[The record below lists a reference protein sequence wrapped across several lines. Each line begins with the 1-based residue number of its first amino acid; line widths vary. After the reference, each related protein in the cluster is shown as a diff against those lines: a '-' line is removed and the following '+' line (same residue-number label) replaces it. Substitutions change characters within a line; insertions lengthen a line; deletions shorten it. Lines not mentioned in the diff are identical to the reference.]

1 MKLTAFVILV
11 SLLAAG
17 RFVCAQEE
25 QPEAPPPVEEFGPVQ
40 QIEFSG
46 NTVVSDQTLRQTV
59 RVRTEEVLTAP
70 LLADAVRDIQ
80 AAYTERGFIA
90 YFVFYEI
97 TSVPPPRTLVFH
109 ILEVTV
115 AEVRIEGLERTRPDL
130 VRELIEIQPGD
141 VYSQRAIQQAVIRL
155 NELAVFEEIQVFLED
170 GPEEGQ
176 AAIVFNFAEGR
187 TRRIDLGGTYSPEGR
202 LIGQVSYTE
211 ANLFGRAQR
220 LTVSVNTET
229 IRGRLGGSV
238 TYFNPILG
246 APGRTLTARLYSD
259 VFFRFGAR
267 LAPEI
272 DRYFER
278 RTGIQGIVNTPVG
291 DSRSLAYGIRYEN
304 ADVQNIPA
312 ELISPISPGG
322 QIAVGSARLTEDRRL
337 YMRLPASGTY
347 TWGQLEAGYSDPDL
361 GDSGTISKLQ
371 AERRWYV
378 PLRRLS
384 SEDLTAADTPLPRT
398 LAIRAG
404 AGTSMGD
411 LPFFEQYFVGGVFD
425 LRGYRESR
433 FWGKNYLRLNTELR
447 WPLNRRLVGVA
458 FVDVGDAWGSDFILP
473 EVIGTAFPQHTG
485 FSPRVGA
492 GLGVWWLSEFG
503 IIRLEYARGDANRFH
518 FALGET
524 F

>member
-1 MKLTAFVILV
+1 MRITTFLIVL
-11 SLLAAG
+11 LLAAG
-17 RFVCAQEE
+17 CLVCAQEE
-25 QPEAPPPVEEFGPVQ
+25 QPEVSPPVEEFAPVER
-40 QIEFSG
+40 IEFSG
-46 NTVVSDQTLRQTV
+46 NTAVSDQTLRQAV

-70 LLADAVRDIQ
+70 LMAEAVRNIQ

-115 AEVRIEGLERTRPDL
+115 VEIRIEGLERTRSEV
-130 VRELIEIQPGD
+130 VRELIEIEPGD

-155 NELAVFEEIQVFLED
+155 NELGVFEEIQVFLED

-176 AAIVFNFAEGR
+176 AVIVLNFTESR

-202 LIGQVSYTE
+202 LIGQISYTE

-220 LTVSVNTET
+220 LTVAVNTET

-246 APGRTLTARLYSD
+246 EPRKTLTARLYSD
-259 VFFRFGAR
+259 VFFRFGGR
-267 LAPEI
+267 LSPDV

-278 RTGIQGIVNTPVG
+278 RSGIHGIINMPAG
-291 DSRSLAYGIRYEN
+291 EARSLAYGIRYEN
-304 ADVQNIPA
+304 TQVQNVPE

-322 QIAVGSARLTEDRRL
+322 QIGVGSARLTEDRRL
-337 YMRLPASGTY
+337 YMRLPAAGLY
-347 TWGQLEAGYSDPDL
+347 TWGQFEAGYSDPDI
-361 GDSGTISKLQ
+361 GTSGAIAKLQ
-371 AERRWYV
+371 GERRWYV

-384 SEDLTAADTPLPRT
+384 PEDLTAAAVPLPRT

-404 AGTSMGD
+404 AGTSTGD
-411 LPFFEQYFVGGVFD
+411 LPFSEQYFVGGVFD

-447 WPLNRRLVGVA
+447 WPLNRKLVGVA
-458 FVDVGDAWGSDFILP
+458 FVDIGDAWGSDFILP
-473 EVIGTAFPQHTG
+473 EVIGTAFPQHRD

-492 GLGVWWLSEFG
+492 GAGIWWLSEFG
-503 IIRLEYARGDANRFH
+503 LIRLEYARGDADRIH
-518 FALGET
+518 FAIGET